1 MRHRYLLLFI
11 AAIILFGCKK
21 EKTTIDPLPPPST
34 QPPTVLVKDIVIAH
48 LPSPYYHF
56 EYNAAGKVTFVSFAS
71 DFTRYDVVYDGD
83 RIKEM
88 RNNILVNKDTLRY
101 SYDNTGRVNAIKY
114 INEAGTIYTV
124 LFFTYD
130 GQKLIEIER
139 DRKSGT
145 GFIID
150 RIMTISYYPD
160 GNLNEL
166 TYHYLP
172 FNGQPEQ
179 IYTDRFEQYDNKIN
193 VDGFSLIHNEFF
205 DHLVLLP
212 VQLQKNNPGKETR
225 TGNVDNYKVDYTYTY
240 DNRNAPLTRSG
251 DFVYTSGP
259 NTGQRFQ
266 LSSIYTYYP

>member
-11 AAIILFGCKK
+11 AATIMFSCKK
-21 EKTTIDPLPPPST
+21 EKQITDPLPSPPT
-34 QPPTVLVKDIVIAH
+34 PPPTVLVKDIVIAR

-71 DFTRYDVVYDGD
+71 DFARYDVVYDGN
-83 RIKEM
+83 RIREM

-101 SYDNTGRVNAIKY
+101 SYDNAGRVDAIKY
-114 INEAGTIYTV
+114 INEAGTVYTV

-139 DRKSGT
+139 DRKSGST
-145 GFIID
+145 GYIID
-150 RIMTISYYPD
+150 RIMTMSYHPD

-179 IYTDRFEQYDNKIN
+179 VYTDRFEQYDNKIN
-193 VDGFSLIHNEFF
+193 VDGFGLLHNEFF
-205 DHLVLLP
+205 DHLILLP

-225 TGNVDNYKVDYTYTY
+225 TGNGDNYKVDYTYTY
-240 DNRNAPLTRSG
+240 DNSNAPLTRSG

-259 NTGQRFQ
+259 
-266 LSSIYTYYP
+266 